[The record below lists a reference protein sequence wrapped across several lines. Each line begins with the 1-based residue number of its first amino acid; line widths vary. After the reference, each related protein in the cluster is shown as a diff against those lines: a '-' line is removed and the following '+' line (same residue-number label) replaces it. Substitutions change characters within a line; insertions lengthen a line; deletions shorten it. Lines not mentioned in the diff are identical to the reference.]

1 MHLKINEERSEVGTG
16 ARSGYISQ
24 MYGSGDP
31 DPHQNVTDPQHWLK
45 DLAVVNEAMKTV
57 CMEERIRNFKVGMV
71 VKFLSKIYN
80 FDSATEKSG
89 RKFIISIPPK
99 NF

>member
-1 MHLKINEERSEVGTG
+1 LDPEPVPDPLDRGT
-16 ARSGYISQ
+16 
-24 MYGSGDP
+24 DT

-71 VKFLSKIYN
+71 MKFYRQFLI
-80 FDSATEKSG
+80 F
-89 RKFIISIPPK
+89 IPPQK
-99 NF
+99 YFLENL